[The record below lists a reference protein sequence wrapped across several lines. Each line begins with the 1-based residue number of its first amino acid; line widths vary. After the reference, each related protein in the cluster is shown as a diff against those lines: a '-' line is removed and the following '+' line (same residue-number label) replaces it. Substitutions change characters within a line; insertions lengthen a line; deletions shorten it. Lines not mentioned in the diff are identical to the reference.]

1 MPATVAL
8 TVCNTYAKKELAA
21 AIRKVFTL
29 APLPDI
35 KGKKVL
41 LKPNILSDASP
52 EKALTTRPEFV
63 REVILYFQER
73 GASII
78 YVGDSPGLPGAGF
91 KGEKC
96 GIGAVV
102 RETGAL
108 WANFSKEKV
117 TVSSPTAKVQ
127 KEFKV
132 TSFVDKVD
140 MIISLPK
147 LKTHQLMFFTG
158 AVKNLFGLVPGLT
171 KSPFHVRYPDR
182 NAFGEMIL
190 DLYEAIMPSY
200 AVMDGIIGMEGPGPA
215 NGTPHPVKVILGS
228 TNLVALDII
237 ASTIIGYDPLT
248 IPINALALKRNFGIK
263 TPTDITIAGVSID
276 EVKTNTFKLI
286 PNQTHPYTIFN
297 ILKNSKFIQRYT
309 IKHKP
314 KPYFIEEKCIKCG
327 KCIEICASN
336 ANWFEEG
343 PNGKFVAVDYNRCI
357 RCYCCHEVCPAD
369 AIEIR

>member
-8 TVCNTYAKKELAA
+8 TACNTYEKKELAE

-35 KGKKVL
+35 KGKRIL

-63 REVILYFQER
+63 REVILYFQGR
-73 GASII
+73 GAAKI

-102 RETGAL
+102 RETGAI

-117 TVSSPTAKVQ
+117 MVASQTAKIQ

-132 TSFVDKVD
+132 TSFVNRVD

-158 AVKNLFGLVPGLT
+158 AVKNLFGLVPGIA
-171 KSPFHVRYPDR
+171 KSTFHVRYPDK

-190 DLYEAIMPSY
+190 DLYEAIKPAY
-200 AVMDGIIGMEGPGPA
+200 AIMDGVIGMEGPGPA
-215 NGTPHPVKVILGS
+215 NGTPYPVKVILGS
-228 TNLVALDII
+228 TNPVALDII
-237 ASTIIGYDPLT
+237 ASTVIGYDPLS
-248 IPINALALKRNFGIK
+248 IPINALALKRNFGIR
-263 TPTDITIAGVSID
+263 TPGDITTTGESLD
-276 EVKTNTFKLI
+276 DVKADAFRLI
-286 PNQTHPYTIFN
+286 PNKKHTYFIFN
-297 ILKNSKFIQRYT
+297 VFKNSKFMQQYT
-309 IKHKP
+309 LKHKP
-314 KPYFIEEKCIKCG
+314 KPYFIEERCIKCG

-336 ANWFEEG
+336 ANWFKKG
-343 PNGKFVAVDYNRCI
+343 QNGKFVAVDYNKCI